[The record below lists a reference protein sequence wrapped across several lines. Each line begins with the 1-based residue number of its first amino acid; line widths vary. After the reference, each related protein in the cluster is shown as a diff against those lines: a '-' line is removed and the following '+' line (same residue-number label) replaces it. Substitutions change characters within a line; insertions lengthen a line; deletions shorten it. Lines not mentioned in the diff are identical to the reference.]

1 MWPDTRRV
9 RATLAQAYASAGFI
23 ESLEGRRLLS
33 AAAADPSSCTE
44 WQLIGRDGE
53 QRGTATL
60 VQGILHVVTTAGG
73 EDIEIGTAEAAGQ
86 IFVNVWGNSGT
97 ANDYSLVRSVLVD
110 RDRVSGIVI
119 DAGDGN
125 DGIYFFNHK
134 GLFDLPVT
142 MNGGAGDDELW
153 GEGDRQVL
161 DEVVAF
167 RDQQTTYA
175 HVVLNGGDGNDYLVA
190 GIGDTTLIGGAG
202 DDTIFAAAS
211 YDTWG
216 HNTVIDDPPS
226 PPPPAANGPQLVA
239 PAPVAPQL
247 AAHAPLAT
255 PDPHPASQ
263 GPAIVIP
270 PAASNPFGSTPITA
284 DDSSASVLHPRSDDP
299 WNA

>member
-9 RATLAQAYASAGFI
+9 RATLAQAYASAACI

-33 AAAADPSSCTE
+33 AAPDPSSCTQ

-53 QRGTATL
+53 QRGSATL

-73 EDIEIGTAEAAGQ
+73 EDIEIGTAETPGQ

-110 RDRVSGIVI
+110 RDRVSDIVI

-125 DGIYFFNHK
+125 DGIYFFDHN
-134 GLFDLPVT
+134 GLVDLPVT

-167 RDQQTTYA
+167 RDQQATYA
-175 HVVLNGGDGNDYLVA
+175 HMVLNGGDGNDYLVA
-190 GIGDTTLIGGAG
+190 RIGDTTLIGGAG
-202 DDTIFAAAS
+202 DDMIFADGN

-216 HNTVIDDPPS
+216 HNTVIDEPPQ
-226 PPPPAANGPQLVA
+226 PPPAANVPHLVA

-247 AAHAPLAT
+247 ATHAPLAT
-255 PDPHPASQ
+255 PDPHRAPH
-263 GPAIVIP
+263 GPALVIP
-270 PAASNPFGSTPITA
+270 PAAPNPFGSTPIA
-284 DDSSASVLHPRSDDP
+284 ASESSVLHQRPDDP